1 MCGFLYT
8 LSRTGKPG
16 KMENRL
22 AVIRAAEKEMSHDEV
37 GSLLEP
43 GVCFGVSGE
52 NPQLFPS
59 ALDST
64 IDFQRLGTM
73 VCR

>member
-22 AVIRAAEKEMSHDEV
+22 AVIRAAEKGMSHNEV
-37 GSLLEP
+37 GSLLEL
-43 GVCFGVSGE
+43 GVCSGVSGE
-52 NPQLFPS
+52 TAQLFPGT
-59 ALDST
+59 LDST
-64 IDFQRLGTM
+64 TDFQRLGT
-73 VCR
+73 VVYR